1 MPPRLLPSKKTA
13 GAVFAYGAA
22 VGLQM
27 QYAVFDLLGTALI
40 PELGADVAAGPS
52 GDAHFVLVAIA
63 AVRAFPDELAVFVFD
78 DLDLSIIA
86 ADHAVV
92 ADRKSVV

>member
-1 MPPRLLPSKKTA
+1 
-13 GAVFAYGAA
+13 
-22 VGLQM
+22 M
-27 QYAVFDLLGTALI
+27 QYAVFDLLGTTLI

-63 AVRAFPDELAVFVFD
+63 AVRAFPDELAAFVFD

-86 ADHAVV
+86 EYQERLLHGL
-92 ADRKSVV
+92 RL